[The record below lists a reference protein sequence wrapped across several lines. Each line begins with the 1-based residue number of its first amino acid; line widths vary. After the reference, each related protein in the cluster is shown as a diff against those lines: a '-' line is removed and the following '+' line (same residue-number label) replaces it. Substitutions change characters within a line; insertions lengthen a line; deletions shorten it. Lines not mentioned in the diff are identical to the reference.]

1 MEERK
6 MRRAALVALTFAVGA
21 TIPFAAADEVTLA
34 PSKDNTLYESST
46 GALSNGSGAHFFA
59 GVTAFLELRRGLMAF
74 DVSAI
79 PSGSTIDSVELTL
92 HMSMTI
98 AEPVPVTLHRTL
110 ADWGEGGSV
119 APGQQG
125 AGGPAAP
132 GDATWLHTFHD
143 TQFWANPGGDFAAMV
158 SSAQTVADD
167 GFYTW
172 PSTPELVADVQ
183 SWVDG
188 PAGNFGWTLV
198 GDESSGGTAKR
209 FDTRDHVNPAL
220 RPSLRVQFTP
230 VPEPSSLVLLSA
242 LALSMLRRRHA

>member
-1 MEERK
+1 
-6 MRRAALVALTFAVGA
+6 
-21 TIPFAAADEVTLA
+21 
-34 PSKDNTLYESST
+34 
-46 GALSNGSGAHFFA
+46 
-59 GVTAFLELRRGLMAF
+59 
-74 DVSAI
+74 
-79 PSGSTIDSVELTL
+79 
-92 HMSMTI
+92 
-98 AEPVPVTLHRTL
+98 VPVTLHRTL